1 MKAMVINQ
9 MSATNQLQLDRA
21 CLYTFFSRLFTN
33 QTRAKDLE
41 QYADFLTSVSGDYAG
56 IGRDLQDVITEWSA
70 KDDAGRI
77 MRTEYAR
84 LFIVAGGV
92 RPYESVY
99 RGSER
104 LLMGEPW
111 LEVKS
116 FYRENGLVLE
126 KPDMHP
132 EDHASVELAFMAYLI
147 EYGGKV
153 EEQKSFFEK
162 HIYQWLPQVFND
174 LQENEQ
180 ACFFKDMAECGQSF
194 MEQEKSL
201 FASLDDEALTES
213 DQRSDDRS

>member
-9 MSATNQLQLDRA
+9 MSTTNQLQLDRA
-21 CLYTFFSRLFTN
+21 CLYTFFSRLFTD
-33 QTRAKDLE
+33 QTRAEDLE
-41 QYADFLTSVSGDYAG
+41 QYADFLASVSGDYAG
-56 IGRDLQDVITEWSA
+56 IGRDLQDVITGWAA
-70 KDDAGRI
+70 KDNADRI

-92 RPYESVY
+92 RPYESIY
-99 RGSER
+99 RGSEK

-147 EYGGKV
+147 ECGGKV

-174 LQENEQ
+174 LQNNEQ
-180 ACFFKDMAECGQSF
+180 ACFFKDMAACGQSF

>member
-1 MKAMVINQ
+1 MVINQ
-9 MSATNQLQLDRA
+9 MSTTNQLQLDRA
-21 CLYTFFSRLFTN
+21 CLYTFFSRLFTD
-33 QTRAKDLE
+33 QTRAEDLE
-41 QYADFLTSVSGDYAG
+41 QYAVFLASVSGEYAG
-56 IGRDLQDVITEWSA
+56 IGRDLQDIIAKWAA
-70 KDDAGRI
+70 KDDADRN

-99 RGSER
+99 RGSEK

-116 FYRENGLVLE
+116 IYRENGLVLE

-132 EDHASVELAFMAYLI
+132 EDHASVELSFMAHLI
-147 EYGGKV
+147 ECGGKV
-153 EEQKSFFEK
+153 EEQKLFFED

-180 ACFFKDMAECGQSF
+180 ACFFKDMALCGQNF

-213 DQRSDDRS
+213 DQRSDDRL